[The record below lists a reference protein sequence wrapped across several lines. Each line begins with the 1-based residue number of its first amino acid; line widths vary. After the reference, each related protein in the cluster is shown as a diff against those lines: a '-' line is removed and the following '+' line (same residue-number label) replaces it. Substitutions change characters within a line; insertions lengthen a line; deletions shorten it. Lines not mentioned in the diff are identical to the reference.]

1 MSEETGRW
9 DYPRPSDHDFLPCI
23 GRDLKRLYEDTL
35 QQSQPGDIG
44 ALLQKKLNKVDVS
57 LSASQLRLL
66 KLFLAQ
72 PRSSRRWCPGRQNR
86 LASA

>member
-9 DYPRPSDHDFLPCI
+9 DYHRPSDHDLLLCI

-35 QQSQPGDIG
+35 QQSLPSDIG

-57 LSASQLRLL
+57 LNASQLR
-66 KLFLAQ
+66 
-72 PRSSRRWCPGRQNR
+72 
-86 LASA
+86 